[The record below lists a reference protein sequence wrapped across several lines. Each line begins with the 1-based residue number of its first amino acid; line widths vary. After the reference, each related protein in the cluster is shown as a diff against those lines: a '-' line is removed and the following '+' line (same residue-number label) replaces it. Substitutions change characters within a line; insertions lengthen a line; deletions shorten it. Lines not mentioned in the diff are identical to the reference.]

1 MSSSSSSS
9 SSSFWGRREEGG
21 GFVLPCVLYAV
32 CLHAYSSIGVL
43 VACDGKGGGV
53 VCVFSGRRRRRRRM
67 ERCASLIHTPFRNP
81 KKKKIG
87 GGWVRNVTNWGRKT
101 GGKHG
106 GLGVGRA

>member
-1 MSSSSSSS
+1 
-9 SSSFWGRREEGG
+9 
-21 GFVLPCVLYAV
+21 
-32 CLHAYSSIGVL
+32 
-43 VACDGKGGGV
+43 
-53 VCVFSGRRRRRRRM
+53 M

-81 KKKKIG
+81 KKKKRG